1 MRTVR
6 TLPRAKWTLA
16 GALAVAAIAVACV
29 SAPRPTAEAVRR
41 SANARAVVEGRVSDP
56 EGRPVSGVAVWGLPR
71 DKDLGWSAP
80 SVTDEAGRFR
90 LSLVAPGSYGFLI
103 AWKGITVVTPG
114 ADDPSRT
121 IVPVLPGDR
130 KSGVALVFRRDEWD
144 RALLAPRSP

>member
-6 TLPRAKWTLA
+6 TQPGAKWPLAAALA
-16 GALAVAAIAVACV
+16 GAVVAGACV

-56 EGRPVSGVAVWGLPR
+56 DGRPVSGVTVWGLPR

-80 SVTDEAGRFR
+80 SVTDGAGRFR
-90 LSLVAPGSYGFLI
+90 LSLFAPGNYGFLI
-103 AWKGITVVTPG
+103 AWKGVTVVTPG
-114 ADDPSRT
+114 GDDPSRT
-121 IVPVLPGDR
+121 IVLISPGDR

-144 RALLAPRSP
+144 RALLAPRLP